1 MMKYE
6 CKECNS
12 FTCSHQADIQAKI
25 EEVAKN
31 ATPYKQPKESE
42 EWQEI
47 DLIGFQCR
55 TIFLHREA
63 Q

>member
-12 FTCSHQADIQAKI
+12 FTCSHQVGIQEKI

-31 ATPYKQPKESE
+31 AKPYEQPKEKE
-42 EWQEI
+42 
-47 DLIGFQCR
+47 
-55 TIFLHREA
+55 
-63 Q
+63 

>member
-31 ATPYKQPKESE
+31 AKPYEQPKEKE
-42 EWQEI
+42 
-47 DLIGFQCR
+47 
-55 TIFLHREA
+55 
-63 Q
+63 